1 MALRATRRRGVE
13 VERPSPRAAFRLT
26 TRAGREVKDRQL
38 ASPTDVETTDLAA
51 PPDMT
56 VPAKSALAAERPGP
70 RKVTP
75 LTAFLLALAKRM
87 VWNVFV
93 LWIIFTVSFVL
104 MRAMPG
110 SPLSRERSLPPAIE
124 RAMQAKFGLD
134 RPIYEQY
141 WNMLASYARLDFGP
155 SMRLVDFR
163 VNEIVADSLPI
174 SMSLGIVAITFAM
187 ALGMT
192 AGIVSAIRRKS
203 WFDRASMA
211 LALLGISIP
220 SFVLASLAII
230 VFCFLFPIFPVA
242 GWGTPMQ
249 MVLPA
254 LCLAAPY
261 AGYIARLTRTGL
273 METLNLDYV
282 RTAKAKG
289 LRERTVI
296 LKHAMRGAIT
306 PVVSFLGPAAAGIFA
321 GSVVLER
328 IFYIP
333 GLGNHFIE
341 AVTMRD
347 YTVAMACV
355 VIYAVA
361 LLAAN
366 TLVDLAYSLIDPRV
380 KFEG

>member
-1 MALRATRRRGVE
+1 
-13 VERPSPRAAFRLT
+13 
-26 TRAGREVKDRQL
+26 L
-38 ASPTDVETTDLAA
+38 ASPTDVESSDLTA
-51 PPDMT
+51 PPDLN
-56 VPAKSALAAERPGP
+56 VPAKGVAPAEQP
-70 RKVTP
+70 RARGNKP
-75 LTAFLLALAKRM
+75 LTAFLFALAKRM

-93 LWIIFTVSFVL
+93 LWVIFTASFAL

-141 WNMLASYARLDFGP
+141 GAMLASYARLDFLP
-155 SMRLVDFR
+155 SMRLVDFH
-163 VNEIVADSLPI
+163 VNEIVETSLPI
-174 SMSLGIVAITFAM
+174 SMSLGIVALAFALI
-187 ALGMT
+187 LGLS

-203 WFDRASMA
+203 VLDRGSMA

-220 SFVLASLAII
+220 NFVLAALLII

-242 GWGTPMQ
+242 GWGSPMQ
-249 MVLPA
+249 MFLPA

-306 PVVSFLGPAAAGIFA
+306 PVVSFLGPATAGILT
-321 GSVVLER
+321 GSVVVEK

-341 AVTMRD
+341 AVMMRD
-347 YTVAMACV
+347 YTVSMACV
-355 VIYAVA
+355 VIYAVV

>member
-1 MALRATRRRGVE
+1 M
-13 VERPSPRAAFRLT
+13 S
-26 TRAGREVKDRQL
+26 
-38 ASPTDVETTDLAA
+38 SPTDVETPDLAA
-51 PPDMT
+51 PPDLN
-56 VPAKSALAAERPGP
+56 VPPNKLSSADRPAP
-70 RKVTP
+70 RKTSP
-75 LTAFLLALAKRM
+75 LASFLFALAKRM

-93 LWIIFTVSFVL
+93 LWVIFTASFAL

-124 RAMQAKFGLD
+124 RAMQAKYGLD
-134 RPIYEQY
+134 RPIHEQY
-141 WNMLASYARLDFGP
+141 LGMLADYARLDFRI
-155 SMRLVDFR
+155 SNRLVDYH
-163 VNEIVADSLPI
+163 VNEIVRASLPI
-174 SMSLGIVAITFAM
+174 SLSLGIVAMFFAL

-203 WFDRASMA
+203 WLDRGSMA

-220 SFVLASLAII
+220 SFVLASLSII
-230 VFCFLFPIFPVA
+230 LFCFLIPIFPVA

-249 MVLPA
+249 MILPA

-306 PVVSFLGPAAAGIFA
+306 PVVSFLGPAAAGILT
-321 GSVVLER
+321 GSVVIEK

-341 AVTMRD
+341 AVMMRD
-347 YTVAMACV
+347 YNMSMACV
-355 VIYAVA
+355 VIYAVV